1 MYTHPQQGLEQDDVQ
16 RLRQE
21 AGRWLRSLREKAGY
35 SQRELARVVG
45 LEYYTFISQ
54 IESGRGRVPPAQTKA
69 WAEALDVPVRDF
81 AIELMR
87 FYDPLNYDLIFAGEK
102 AAPAGSPA
110 NDLEERIARPSTTA

>member
-1 MYTHPQQGLEQDDVQ
+1 MESTPLRRLVAITKARVSAIRWTGRSRSYMYSNNLSAWCFHRRFRRNGIIDGAAGRPGKGVGGRKTMYTHPQQGLEQDDVQ

-54 IESGRGRVPPAQTKA
+54 IES
-69 WAEALDVPVRDF
+69 
-81 AIELMR
+81 
-87 FYDPLNYDLIFAGEK
+87 
-102 AAPAGSPA
+102 
-110 NDLEERIARPSTTA
+110 